1 MREKTEMFSFRF
13 PIELRKKIEERAA
26 KEGRTL
32 TNMIIYIL
40 RQAVEK

>member
-13 PIELRKKIEERAA
+13 PIELRKKLEERAE

-32 TNMIIYIL
+32 TNMIIFIL

>member
-1 MREKTEMFSFRF
+1 MSEKTEMFSFRF
-13 PIELRKKIEERAA
+13 PIELRKKIEARAV

-40 RQAVEK
+40 RQAVEE